1 MEENKWKDPHID
13 PNRVETGPRV
23 QMMEIMWMPTLEG
36 PQMKRKGM
44 KVELE
49 PLILYLHNDQ

>member
-1 MEENKWKDPHID
+1 MEENKWKDPHIG
-13 PNRVETGPRV
+13 PNRVETDTSV
-23 QMMEIMWMPTLEG
+23 QMMEIMWMAKLKSPQLEI
-36 PQMKRKGM
+36 KEM

>member
-1 MEENKWKDPHID
+1 MEDPHID
-13 PNRVETGPRV
+13 PNREETDPSV
-23 QMMEIMWMPTLEG
+23 QMMETMWIAKLES
-36 PQMKRKGM
+36 PQPRRKDM